1 MFRNNVQ
8 KQCFETYIPKL
19 LDSLTTDALQMTTAF
34 RISGEILEYIKTGGW
49 ITIEEISGQVGI
61 SHEKLIKIL
70 DFLSEFGFI
79 EFDSD
84 NTLIRIT
91 DLGERFLELPEI

>member
-1 MFRNNVQ
+1 
-8 KQCFETYIPKL
+8 
-19 LDSLTTDALQMTTAF
+19 MTTAF
-34 RISGEILEYIKTGGW
+34 WISGEILEYIKTGGW

-61 SHEKLIKIL
+61 VPEKLIKIL
-70 DFLSEFGFI
+70 DFLSEFGFT

>member
-1 MFRNNVQ
+1 
-8 KQCFETYIPKL
+8 
-19 LDSLTTDALQMTTAF
+19 MTTAF

-49 ITIEEISGQVGI
+49 IMIEETSGQVGI
-61 SHEKLIKIL
+61 APEKSTKIL

-84 NTLIRIT
+84 NTRIRIT
-91 DLGERFLELPEI
+91 DLGEGFLELPEI

>member
-1 MFRNNVQ
+1 MTNV
-8 KQCFETYIPKL
+8 
-19 LDSLTTDALQMTTAF
+19 F
-34 RISGEILEYIKTGGW
+34 RISGDILEYIKTGGW
-49 ITIEEISGQVGI
+49 ITVGEISGQVGI
-61 SHEKLIKIL
+61 APEKSMKIL

-84 NTLIRIT
+84 NARIRIT

>member
-1 MFRNNVQ
+1 
-8 KQCFETYIPKL
+8 
-19 LDSLTTDALQMTTAF
+19 MTTAF
-34 RISGEILEYIKTGGW
+34 RISGEILEYIKTCGW
-49 ITIEEISGQVGI
+49 ITVEELSRQVDI
-61 SHEKLIKIL
+61 VHEKLIKIL

-84 NTLIRIT
+84 NVRIRIT